1 MQTKKENKKQTVKDF
16 LTSAAAFAG
25 SMGATAGAMA
35 GTEAFIRADQSNY
48 PNIHTPAGVDLTNK
62 IVTAHRKAT
71 GLSDPVQ
78 SSAETMPRDVGKRF
92 EYGGYLPRQAVK
104 LFNKYSDTVLDI
116 PENEGTVI
124 TGPRST
130 AFVMAHELGHRAQ
143 DYHPIGGPS
152 QVTAA
157 LPAFAGGLATLG
169 LSATAKTNRG
179 AVAKGLLA
187 SYIGSAPRIISELTA
202 TRLGNEY
209 IKASGV
215 EPNKTVSALQPIGYL
230 LQPAAEAAANIALG
244 RLVSP
249 LIRKLKNKKNKA
261 QQETTVSPEVQ
272 SVV

>member
-1 MQTKKENKKQTVKDF
+1 MQTKKENKKQTAKDF
-16 LTSAAAFAG
+16 LTSAAALT
-25 SMGATAGAMA
+25 GALGASVGGA
-35 GTEAFIRADQSNY
+35 LATEAFIHVDQNNY
-48 PNIHTPAGVDLTNK
+48 PNIHTPEGADLTNK
-62 IVTAHRKAT
+62 IVAAHRKAT
-71 GLSDPVQ
+71 GLSNPVQ
-78 SSAETMPRDVGKRF
+78 TPAEAMPRNVGKRF

-104 LFNKYSDTVLDI
+104 LFNKYSDQTLNI

-157 LPAFAGGLATLG
+157 LPAFAGNLAALG

-249 LIRKLKNKKNKA
+249 LIRKLKNRKNKA